1 VKIKKISKLQLKRII
16 KEELQNVLA
25 EDEYGRTSFVPADQ
39 STETP
44 SQKCERLV
52 TQKIKEIDSKY
63 SSTIVRDKAQRYRLM
78 RRTAVEILRD
88 DGSIDCTNWLME
100 QE

>member
-1 VKIKKISKLQLKRII
+1 MKIKKISKLQLRRII
-16 KEELQNVLA
+16 KEELRNVLA
-25 EDEYGRTSFVPADQ
+25 EYERTSFVPAGQ

-63 SSTIVRDKAQRYRLM
+63 SSTMVRDKAQRYRLM